1 MNKSPVQTIATIRA
15 QENFVSW
22 VLKKMEETM
31 TTRYEL
37 AQACGVE
44 VKTISAVLN
53 NQRSPKLDLVVKI
66 FDYFDENWVQIP
78 FYK

>member
-1 MNKSPVQTIATIRA
+1 MNKTPVQTIATIRA
-15 QENFVSW
+15 HENFVSW

-31 TTRYEL
+31 ITKYEL

-53 NQRSPKLDLVVKI
+53 NQRSPKLDMVVKI
-66 FDYFDENWVQIP
+66 FDYFGENWVQIP

>member
-1 MNKSPVQTIATIRA
+1 MNKTPVQTIATIRA

-22 VLKKMEETM
+22 VLEKMEETM
-31 TTRYEL
+31 TTKYEL
-37 AQACGVE
+37 AQACDVE
-44 VKTISAVLN
+44 IKTINAILN

>member
-1 MNKSPVQTIATIRA
+1 MNKTPVQTIATIRA
-15 QENFVSW
+15 HENFVSW

-31 TTRYEL
+31 ATKYEL